1 MKYKIEVSKTFEK
14 NLKRLTVTEQ
24 KMVSNKLKLLIQ
36 NPFYPSLRTKKVQG
50 IDNLF
55 EFSVNMD
62 IRVLW
67 RYKGNDIIITL
78 DIGHHTLVDKI

>member
-1 MKYKIEVSKTFEK
+1 MKYKIEVTKTFEK

-24 KMVSNKLKLLIQ
+24 KMVANKLKLLIQ